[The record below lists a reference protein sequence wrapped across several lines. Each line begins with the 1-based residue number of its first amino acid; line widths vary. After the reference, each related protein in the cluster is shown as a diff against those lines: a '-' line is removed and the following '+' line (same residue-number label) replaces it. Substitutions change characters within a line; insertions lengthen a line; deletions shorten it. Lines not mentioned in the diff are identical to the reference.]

1 MDYKEGEISALV
13 TTVEDI
19 HFTDEQLAE
28 MRKFDTELMNN
39 INQYLTDGYDSKSI
53 TFNNKI
59 ATF

>member
-1 MDYKEGEISALV
+1 MGYKEGEISALI

-39 INQYLTDGYDSKSI
+39 INQYLTDGYDSESI
-53 TFNNKI
+53 TSNNKI